1 MPVPLRVP
9 VLALLLLLFFSMP
22 AIAAEGP
29 ESAKEQT
36 VKESDQAAQSTD
48 PAFKLAVTSHKF
60 NLAGQSFEYTAT
72 AGYLKL
78 RDDSGKPK
86 ADVFFTAYT
95 MNGGDAAARPVTFLF
110 NGGPG
115 ASSVWLHLGIAG
127 PVRVIT
133 GEKAPP
139 TPPPYAATPNGSS
152 WLPWSDLVFI
162 DPIGTGFSRAV
173 PPGDGKPFYN
183 TRDDI
188 RWMAD
193 FIRLYTTR
201 FSRWASPKCLAGES
215 YGAMRAAGLLRQL
228 YDDYGMEIDGLV
240 MISPALDLDTIR
252 FDTAK
257 DLPYV
262 LFLPSY
268 TAAAWY
274 HGKIAPEL
282 KGDLSRALAES
293 EKWAVDVYLPA
304 LAKGDL
310 LPEAERNRLAAQYS
324 KFTGLPEQL
333 VRTRGLRLT
342 RSDFTAELL
351 RPEGLSVGIMDARTV
366 KYGKGGGFFNDPG
379 MAATV
384 GPYTGAINRYL
395 NETLKFA
402 SGVPYITFS
411 EEANTQWNW
420 GPLVGSYV
428 DAVDS
433 IRLAVN
439 RNKRLKVLAAA
450 GYFDLDVPYFA
461 TTYLMNHLGV
471 DPGLRDN
478 VRVRFFAGGHMFYIS
493 NDALEGFAREAA
505 AFFAQL
511 RPSAR

>member
-1 MPVPLRVP
+1 MSVRSCFP
-9 VLALLLLLFFSMP
+9 VLALLLVLISCIP
-22 AIAAEGP
+22 AAAAEGSDP
-29 ESAKEQT
+29 AKDQT
-36 VKESDQAAQSTD
+36 VKEPDQSAQSVD
-48 PAFKLAVTSHKF
+48 PAGKLSVTNHTFSH
-60 NLAGQSFEYTAT
+60 AGQSFEYTAT

-78 RDDSGKPK
+78 RDESGKPK
-86 ADVFFTAYT
+86 ADIFFTAYT
-95 MNGGDAAARPVTFLF
+95 MNGSDAAARPVTFLF

-115 ASSVWLHLGIAG
+115 ASSAWLHLGIAG

-133 GEKAPP
+133 GEKSPP

-162 DPIGTGFSRAV
+162 DPVGTGFSRAI
-173 PPGDGKPFYN
+173 PPGEAKPFYN

-188 RWMAD
+188 RWAGD

-201 FSRWASPKCLAGES
+201 FGRWASPKCLAGES

-228 YDDYGMEIDGLV
+228 YEDYGMEIDGLV
-240 MISPALDLDTIR
+240 MISPALDLDTIQ
-252 FDTAK
+252 FDAAN

-268 TAAAWY
+268 TAAAWH

-282 KGDLSRALAES
+282 KGNLGRALAES
-293 EKWAVDVYLPA
+293 EKWAFDNYLPA

-310 LPEAERNRLAAQYS
+310 LPEAEKNRLAAQYS

-333 VRTRGLRLT
+333 VRNRGLRLT
-342 RSDFTAELL
+342 RPDFTAELL
-351 RPEGLSVGIMDARTV
+351 RPEGLLVGIMDARTV
-366 KYGKGGGFFNDPG
+366 KYGKGGGFLSDPG
-379 MAATV
+379 MAATI

-402 SGVPYITFS
+402 PGIPYITFS
-411 EEANTQWNW
+411 EEVNSQWNW
-420 GPLVGSYV
+420 GPMMGSYV

-433 IRLAVN
+433 IRVAVN
-439 RNKRLKVLAAA
+439 RNKRLKILAAA

-461 TTYLMNHLGV
+461 TTYIMSHIGV
-471 DPGLRDN
+471 EPGLRDN
-478 VRVRFFAGGHMFYIS
+478 VRVRFFPGGHMFYIS
-493 NDALEGFAREAA
+493 DDALEAFAREAA
-505 AFFAQL
+505 GFFAQL